1 MIKKLSIFLVAIL
14 LAVPVMA
21 QPGGR
26 FESAQFAPR
35 ERQFQVSLILG
46 RGLFFPIENSSY
58 LLPNVGSGSSLGLP
72 DGTTPNQSGDPAVK
86 FHIGSLNKNS
96 IANMAGI
103 QGKYFITNR
112 WEVNAMFSMDIGVQ
126 PQQPYTE
133 GLSYESAY
141 TSSISPVEYV
151 QGRLT
156 NDWLITAGSNY
167 YFNNCNGRIFP
178 YLGVLAGYQHARI
191 QATLPYTGEYREG
204 GEWDDMALYY
214 ANSRAG
220 EVFGITG
227 AFTAGIEY
235 NLLPGLNIA
244 FEVRPFSYMYTVG
257 RMYSEGI
264 EWHAN
269 VHTFKFFALPQFKI
283 GIRF

>member
-26 FESAQFAPR
+26 FESVQFAPR

-46 RGLFFPIENSSY
+46 RGLFFPVENSNY
-58 LLPNVGSGSSLGLP
+58 LLPSVASGSSLGLQ
-72 DGTTPNQSGDPAVK
+72 DGITGNQSGDPAIL

-96 IANMAGI
+96 LANMAGI

-126 PQQPYTE
+126 PQQPFIE
-133 GLSYESAY
+133 GLAYEDA
-141 TSSISPVEYV
+141 SISLSSVKYV

-156 NDWLITAGSNY
+156 NEWLATIGSNY

-178 YLGVLAGYQHARI
+178 YLGVMAGYQHARV
-191 QATLPYTGEYREG
+191 QATLPYTGEYTG
-204 GEWDDMALYY
+204 DDEMALYY

-227 AFTAGIEY
+227 AFTAGLEY

-244 FEVRPFSYMYTVG
+244 FEVRPFSYMYTLG

-269 VHTFKFFALPQFKI
+269 VHTFKFFSLPQLKI